1 MKSYDVAVIGGG
13 QLARMLHEAASALD
27 IHLRALVED
36 DKDPVAQVNPDCGV
50 GKPGDE
56 AAVAALVQGMD
67 VLTFEHEHQ
76 DLALLERLVADGY
89 NVHPTPAALRCAK
102 DKRAMREQLAELQVA
117 MPDWVAVERAAD
129 LDIFLSEHRGECV
142 VKTARGGYDGKGV
155 REVNA
160 VSDVADWLEAME
172 RGEVELIAEELV
184 PYAYEVA
191 ALCARRPSGEIRHW
205 PLAETVQAD
214 GVCRKV
220 ITPVPGADDALGAQA
235 AAIAETI
242 AEGLGVTG
250 VLAVEMFVLPSKDG
264 HQLLVNEL
272 AMRPHNSGHWT
283 IEGAV
288 TSQFEQHLRAVLNL
302 PLGDTSARADH
313 AVMVNVLGSELPDP
327 CQAYAYLM
335 QEYPDAKVHLY
346 GKKVRPG
353 RKLGHVTVLGDDLEQ
368 ATSTAEAAAAILR
381 GEVADWTSP
390 TN

>member
-50 GKPGDE
+50 GAPSDE
-56 AAVAALVQGMD
+56 AAVSALVQGMD

-76 DLALLERLVADGY
+76 DLELLAKLVADGY
-89 NVHPTPAALRCAK
+89 NVHPTPSALACAK
-102 DKRAMREQLAELQVA
+102 DKLHMRRQLADLEVA
-117 MPDWVAVERAAD
+117 MPAWTAIEREAD
-129 LDIFLSEHRGECV
+129 LDVFLSEHRGECI

-155 REVNA
+155 RDVNA

-172 RGEVELIAEELV
+172 RGEVELLAEELV

-220 ITPVPGADDALGAQA
+220 ITPVPGADEQLEQRA
-235 AAIAETI
+235 AEIAETI

-250 VLAVEMFVLPSKDG
+250 VLAVEMFVLPGKDG
-264 HQLLVNEL
+264 PQLLVNEL

-283 IEGAV
+283 IEGSV

-302 PLGDTSARADH
+302 PLGDTTARASH
-313 AVMVNVLGSELPDP
+313 AVMVNVLGSELQDP
-327 CQAYAYLM
+327 CQGYTHLM
-335 QEYPDAKVHLY
+335 QEHPGAKVHLY

-353 RKLGHVTVLGDDLEQ
+353 RKLGHVTVLGEDLEDI
-368 ATSTAEAAAAILR
+368 TTTAEQAAAILR
-381 GEVADWTSP
+381 GEVADWTSA